1 MTPQSEV
8 AMRYLPTNSSIKH
21 YLLTIGLI
29 LLVVL
34 FAQLLNRYLPYT
46 SLLLLFLAGV
56 LLVSAKTSIGPALL
70 SSLLSFLSFNYFFT
84 EPYYSFNM
92 LHKVDVATLII
103 FLMVALMTTHL
114 ATQMREA
121 IAKQEAALNRLSH
134 FYEFSQTL
142 SSATDAESAI
152 EILKH
157 ALQRV
162 LTNDGHVEIATL
174 RDSQL
179 IVHSKQFTSGH
190 PGEELFK
197 HMFAKQLK
205 TEFWHKG
212 WLFFPLSSDDKLH
225 GLAAINQRINDKQIA
240 AIKTFCHLT
249 AVALQRSNLVEELA
263 KTKLIAE
270 TEQLR
275 ATLLS
280 SVSHDLRT
288 PLSSII
294 GASSSL
300 REYSSQ
306 LSIEDQQLL
315 LQTIET
321 EAHRLDHHIQN
332 LLDMTRLSQ
341 GKLTLNKEWIDID
354 DLVNGAINR
363 LGHLL
368 DGVELKLKLAE
379 DTPMVYVQGLF
390 IEQAIFNL
398 LDNAIQHHSADLKI
412 SLNVHHDKDWI
423 TLDII
428 DNGPGIPQT
437 EKENIFNMFYSLS
450 QGDRHQSY
458 GKGTGMGLAICRG
471 MVEAHGGQVMALDN
485 PHGQGTMMQIKLPIT
500 ALNSVSN

>member
-1 MTPQSEV
+1 
-8 AMRYLPTNSSIKH
+8 MRYLPTNISIKQ
-21 YLLTIGLI
+21 YLLAIGLI
-29 LLVVL
+29 IVVVL
-34 FAQLLNRYLPYT
+34 FAQVLNRYLPYT

-56 LLVSAKTSIGPALL
+56 LLVSAKTSIGPALF

-103 FLMVALMTTHL
+103 FLMVALMTAHL

-121 IAKQEAALNRLSH
+121 IAKQEIALNRLSH

-142 SSATDAESAI
+142 SSATNTEASI
-152 EILKH
+152 EILKQ
-157 ALQRV
+157 ALHRV
-162 LTNDGHVEIATL
+162 LSNDSHVEIATL
-174 RDSQL
+174 QDSQL
-179 IVHSKQFTSGH
+179 ILHSKQFTSGH

-197 HMFAKQLK
+197 HMFSKALK

-212 WLFFPLSSDDKLH
+212 WLFFPLSWDDKQL
-225 GLAAINQRINDKQIA
+225 GLVAINERINDKQIA
-240 AIKTFCHLT
+240 AIQTFCQLT
-249 AVALQRSNLVEELA
+249 AVALQRTNLVEELA

-300 REYSSQ
+300 KEYAQQ
-306 LSIEDQQLL
+306 LSTDDQQLL
-315 LQTIET
+315 LQTIED
-321 EAHRLDHHIQN
+321 EAHRLDRHIQN

-341 GKLTLNKEWIDID
+341 GKLNLNKEWIDID
-354 DLVNGAINR
+354 DLINGAINR
-363 LGHLL
+363 FGHQL
-368 DGVELKLKLAE
+368 DNVQLKLKLAE
-379 DTPMVYVQGLF
+379 DTPMLYVQGLL

-398 LDNAIQHHSADLKI
+398 LDNAIQHHATELKI
-412 SLNVHHDKDWI
+412 SLNVHHDNEWI

-428 DNGPGIPQT
+428 DNGPGIPES
-437 EKENIFNMFYSLS
+437 EKEKVFDMFYSLA
-450 QGDRHQSY
+450 QGDRHAFNTP
-458 GKGTGMGLAICRG
+458 GTGMGLAICRG
-471 MVEAHGGQVMALDN
+471 MVEAHDGQVMALDN
-485 PHGQGTMMQIKLPIT
+485 PSGQGTVMRVRLPIT
-500 ALNSVSN
+500 PLNTVTY